1 MIRGYKSWIV
11 GKPGSGLSAKQRL
24 LGKIMVH
31 IPTSHGGYYK
41 WWISPMLDEPETRL
55 I

>member
-1 MIRGYKSWIV
+1 MIGGYKSWTV

-31 IPTSHGGYYK
+31 IPTSHGGYYNSMVD
-41 WWISPMLDEPETRL
+41 IPNAG
-55 I
+55 